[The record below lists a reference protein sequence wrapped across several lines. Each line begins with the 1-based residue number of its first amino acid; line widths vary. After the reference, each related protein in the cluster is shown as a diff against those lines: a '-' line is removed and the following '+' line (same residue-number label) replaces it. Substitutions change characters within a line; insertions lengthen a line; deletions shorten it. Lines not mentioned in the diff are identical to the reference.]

1 MTEEEKKYVYNPYQ
15 QSDSVTQAQDALKTQ
30 QSAKPAQYQGQWQS
44 QLNDLMGQI
53 QNRPAFQYDVNADAL
68 WNQYKDQYVN
78 QGRQA
83 MMDTMGQAAAMTGG
97 YGNSYAQTVG
107 QQAYQGYL
115 QGVNDKLP
123 DLYQLAMNRYQTEGD
138 QLLTQYGLMADQ
150 ESQEYSRY
158 MDAVNQYYADLDRA
172 QSLYDAERNFDY
184 GKWADDRN
192 FDYSQ
197 YRDQMADWQW
207 QTQWDENVRRYN
219 YEHGLGEFAS
229 AGGGEESGGSSGGTI
244 SFIDEATKAAQLHNG
259 VDKEVYAYINSQPV
273 SEAEKH
279 AALDNAKGVAMTNR
293 YQNLLNSDGYRE
305 RWQR

>member
-30 QSAKPAQYQGQWQS
+30 QSAKPAQYQSQWQS

-115 QGVNDKLP
+115 QGLNDKLP
-123 DLYQLAMNRYQTEGD
+123 GLYQLALNRYQTEGD

-192 FDYSQ
+192 FGYSQ
-197 YRDQMADWQW
+197 YRDQIADQQW
-207 QTQWDENVRRYN
+207 QTQWDEDVRRYN
-219 YEHGLGEFAS
+219 YEHGLGEYAS
-229 AGGGEESGGSSGGTI
+229 VGGDSSSGGGGSGSGDKTM
-244 SFIDEATKAAQLHNG
+244 SYYDYAAQIAKDYGATEASKYIMDPANG
-259 VDKEVYAYINSQPV
+259 LTN
-273 SEAEKH
+273 AEK
-279 AALDNAKGVAMTNR
+279 AVALDQSQGVNLTER
-293 YQNLLNSDGYRE
+293 YKKMMGIK
-305 RWQR
+305 